1 MFEPAVPDCLI
12 ISIFLAC
19 KGISRQIAGIKEPA
33 VWFLRCLES
42 QKGFDRHKIP
52 VVVKQ
57 KHMISQGS
65 DPTVHRFSD
74 GNLFFGK
81 TDDRSERISH
91 NHHMLREDKSHFLS
105 FFRLCRTP
113 YRFESPNGLS
123 QKYRILD
130 YGGILVKQ
138 LKTR

>member
-74 GNLFFGK
+74 GNLFSAKLTIDLSGSHIIIICCEKINHISYHFSGCV
-81 TDDRSERISH
+81 ELRIVS
-91 NHHMLREDKSHFLS
+91 NPQ
-105 FFRLCRTP
+105 T
-113 YRFESPNGLS
+113 G
-123 QKYRILD
+123 
-130 YGGILVKQ
+130 
-138 LKTR
+138 